1 MKAWPLA
8 GGLALLLALAACG
21 GRKPIVG
28 ARVLELRPNPAS
40 PATLAPGSRIEI
52 AAVPVPLAELQWVSG
67 TVKLFGSPTLA
78 FKKDAKD
85 GYFKFKTMVPPMVD
99 VPAGSYE
106 VRAWGRT
113 AAGEDVEGR
122 MDYEVR

>member
-1 MKAWPLA
+1 
-8 GGLALLLALAACG
+8 
-21 GRKPIVG
+21 
-28 ARVLELRPNPAS
+28 LELRPSPAS
-40 PATLAPGSRIEI
+40 PASLAPGSRIEI
-52 AAVPVPLAELQWVSG
+52 AAVPVPSTELEWVSG

-85 GYFKFKTMVPPMVD
+85 GFFKFKTMVPPMVD

-113 AAGEDVEGR
+113 SAGEAVEGK

>member
-1 MKAWPLA
+1 VKPWLLA
-8 GGLALLLALAACG
+8 LGLALVLALQACHSG
-21 GRKPIVG
+21 QPKAG
-28 ARVLELRPNPAS
+28 ARYLELRPKPAS
-40 PATLAPGSRIEI
+40 PASLVPGSRIEI
-52 AAVPVPLAELQWVSG
+52 AAVPIPGTELQWVSG

-113 AAGEDVEGR
+113 AEGEAVEGR